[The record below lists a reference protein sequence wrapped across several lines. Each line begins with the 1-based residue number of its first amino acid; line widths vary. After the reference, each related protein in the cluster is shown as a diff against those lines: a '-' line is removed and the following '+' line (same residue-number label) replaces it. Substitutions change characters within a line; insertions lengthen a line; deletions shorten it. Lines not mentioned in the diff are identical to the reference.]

1 MQKLLVFK
9 MKLPKFKNSWDY
21 ENNFLLSCQNSRIAK
36 MLAYYELYKIAS
48 KIKGDFVLGGV
59 FRGIS
64 TVEFSTFINLFEN
77 SSKQKLIVFDEFKK
91 FPKNNNDL
99 KSLTVIKQ
107 MGEKGITKSQ
117 LALVLKNKKI
127 KNVELIKGK
136 IIKTVSDYVLS
147 HPKLKISL
155 LNLDVDIY
163 DRKLVSLEI
172 LYPFVTKGGVLIL
185 NDYGVFDYETKI
197 IDNFFKNK
205 KIEIKRFPFAKTPAY
220 VIKK

>member
-1 MQKLLVFK
+1 

-36 MLAYYELYKIAS
+36 ILAYYELYKIAS
-48 KIKGDFVLGGV
+48 KINGDFVLGGV

-77 SSKQKLIVFDEFKK
+77 LSKQKLIVFDEFKK

-99 KSLTVIKQ
+99 KSSTVIQQ
-107 MGEKGITKSQ
+107 MGEIGITKSQ
-117 LALVLKNKKI
+117 LALILKNKKI

-136 IIKTVSDYVLS
+136 IIKIVSDYVLS

-155 LNLDVDIY
+155 LNMDVDIY
-163 DRKLVSLEI
+163 DRELSSLKI
-172 LYPFVTKGGVLIL
+172 LYPFVTKGGVIIL

-197 IDNFFKNK
+197 INKFFKNK
-205 KIEIKRFPFAKTPAY
+205 NLKIKKLSFAKTPSY
-220 VIKK
+220 IIKK

>member
-1 MQKLLVFK
+1 
-9 MKLPKFKNSWDY
+9 MKLPNLKDSWDY

-48 KIKGDFVLGGV
+48 KKMGDFVLGGV

-64 TVEFSTFINLFEN
+64 TVEFSTFIDLFEK
-77 SSKQKLIVFDEFKK
+77 SSKRKIIVFDEFKK

-99 KSLTVIKQ
+99 KSSTVIQQ
-107 MGEKGITKSQ
+107 MGEKGISQSQ
-117 LALVLKNKKI
+117 LASVLKSKHI
-127 KNVELIKGK
+127 KNVKLIKGK
-136 IIKTVSDYVLS
+136 IPKIVSDYVSS

-163 DRKLVSLEI
+163 DRELSSLKI
-172 LYPFVTKGGVLIL
+172 LYPFLTKGGVLIL

-197 IDNFFKNK
+197 IDDFFKNK
-205 KIEIKRFPFAKTPAY
+205 NIK
-220 VIKK
+220 IKKLSFARTPSYIIKK

>member
-1 MQKLLVFK
+1 
-9 MKLPKFKNSWDY
+9 MKLPNKAKTWEY

-36 MLAYYELYKIAS
+36 ILAYYELYKIAT
-48 KIKGDFVLGGV
+48 KIRGDFVLGGV

-64 TVEFSTFINLFEN
+64 TVEFSTFINLCEKL
-77 SSKQKLIVFDEFKK
+77 SKRRLIVFDEFKK

-107 MGEKGITKSQ
+107 MGGIGITKSQ

-127 KNVELIKGK
+127 QNVELIKGK

-163 DRKLVSLEI
+163 DRELLSLKI
-172 LYPFVTKGGVLIL
+172 LYPFVTKGGVIIL

-205 KIEIKRFPFAKTPAY
+205 NLKIKKLSFAKTPSY
-220 VIKK
+220 IIKK

>member
-1 MQKLLVFK
+1 
-9 MKLPKFKNSWDY
+9 MKIPNSAKTWEY
-21 ENNFLLSCQNSRIAK
+21 ENNFLLTCQNSRIAK
-36 MLAYYELYKIAS
+36 MLAYYELYKIAT
-48 KIKGDFVLGGV
+48 KIRGDFVLGGV

-64 TVEFSTFINLFEN
+64 TVEFSTFINLCEKI
-77 SSKQKLIVFDEFKK
+77 SKRKLIVFDEFKK

-107 MGEKGITKSQ
+107 MGEIGITKSQ
-117 LALVLKNKKI
+117 LSLVLKNKKI

-163 DRKLVSLEI
+163 DRELLSLKI
-172 LYPFVTKGGVLIL
+172 LYPFVTKGGVIIL
-185 NDYGVFDYETKI
+185 NDFGVFDYETKI

-205 KIEIKRFPFAKTPAY
+205 NLKIKKLSFAKTPSY

>member
-1 MQKLLVFK
+1 
-9 MKLPKFKNSWDY
+9 MKIPNRAKTWEY

-48 KIKGDFVLGGV
+48 KVKGDFVLGGV

-77 SSKQKLIVFDEFKK
+77 FSKRKLIVFDEFKK

-99 KSLTVIKQ
+99 KSLTVVKQ
-107 MGEKGITKSQ
+107 MGERGITKSQ
-117 LALVLKNKKI
+117 LTSVLKNKKI

-136 IIKTVSDYVLS
+136 ITKTVSDYVSS

-155 LNLDVDIY
+155 LNMDVDIY
-163 DRKLVSLEI
+163 DRELISLKI
-172 LYPFVTKGGVLIL
+172 LYPFVTKGGVIIL

-205 KIEIKRFPFAKTPAY
+205 NLKIKKLSFAKTPSY
-220 VIKK
+220 IIKK

>member
-48 KIKGDFVLGGV
+48 KIKGDFVLGGI

-117 LALVLKNKKI
+117 LGLVLKNKKI
-127 KNVELIKGK
+127 KNVEMIKGK
-136 IIKTVSDYVLS
+136 ITKIVLDYVSS

-155 LNLDVDIY
+155 LNMDIDIF
-163 DRKLVSLEI
+163 DRELLSLKI
-172 LYPFVTKGGVLIL
+172 LYPFVTKGGVIIL
-185 NDYGVFDYETKI
+185 NDYGVFNYETKI
-197 IDNFFKNK
+197 IDNFIKNK
-205 KIEIKRFPFAKTPAY
+205 NLEIKKLSFAKTPSY
-220 VIKK
+220 IIKK

>member
-1 MQKLLVFK
+1 

-136 IIKTVSDYVLS
+136 IIKIVSDYVLS

-163 DRKLVSLEI
+163 DRKLVSLKI

-205 KIEIKRFPFAKTPAY
+205 KIEIKRFPFTKTPAY

>member
-1 MQKLLVFK
+1 

-48 KIKGDFVLGGV
+48 KIKGDFVLGGI

-117 LALVLKNKKI
+117 LGLVLKNKKI
-127 KNVELIKGK
+127 KNVEMIKGK
-136 IIKTVSDYVLS
+136 ITKIVLDYVSS

-155 LNLDVDIY
+155 LNMDIDIF
-163 DRKLVSLEI
+163 DRELLSLKI
-172 LYPFVTKGGVLIL
+172 LYPFVTKGGVIIL

-197 IDNFFKNK
+197 IDNFIKNK
-205 KIEIKRFPFAKTPAY
+205 NLEIKKLSFAKTPSY
-220 VIKK
+220 IIKK

>member
-1 MQKLLVFK
+1 
-9 MKLPKFKNSWDY
+9 MKLANIRKTWEY

-48 KIKGDFVLGGV
+48 KVKGDFVLGGV

-77 SSKQKLIVFDEFKK
+77 SLKQKLIVFDEFKK

-117 LALVLKNKKI
+117 LTSVLKNKKI

-136 IIKTVSDYVLS
+136 ITKTVSDYVSS

-155 LNLDVDIY
+155 LNMDVDIY
-163 DRKLVSLEI
+163 DRELISLKI
-172 LYPFVTKGGVLIL
+172 LYPFVTNGGVIIL

-205 KIEIKRFPFAKTPAY
+205 NLKIKKLSFSKTPSY
-220 VIKK
+220 IIKK

>member
-1 MQKLLVFK
+1 
-9 MKLPKFKNSWDY
+9 MKLPNKAKTWEY

-36 MLAYYELYKIAS
+36 ILAYYELYKIAT
-48 KIKGDFVLGGV
+48 KIRGDFVLGGV

-117 LALVLKNKKI
+117 LGLVLKNKKI
-127 KNVELIKGK
+127 KNVEMIKGK
-136 IIKTVSDYVLS
+136 ITKIVLDYVSS

-155 LNLDVDIY
+155 LNMDIDIF
-163 DRKLVSLEI
+163 DRELLSLKI
-172 LYPFVTKGGVLIL
+172 LYPFVTKGGVIIL
-185 NDYGVFDYETKI
+185 NDYGVFNYETKI
-197 IDNFFKNK
+197 IDNFIKNK
-205 KIEIKRFPFAKTPAY
+205 NLEIKKLSFAKTPLY
-220 VIKK
+220 IIKK

>member
-1 MQKLLVFK
+1 

-48 KIKGDFVLGGV
+48 KIKGDFVLGGI

-117 LALVLKNKKI
+117 LGLVLKNKKI
-127 KNVELIKGK
+127 KNVEMIKGK
-136 IIKTVSDYVLS
+136 ITKIVLDYVSS

-155 LNLDVDIY
+155 LNMDIDIF
-163 DRKLVSLEI
+163 DRELLSLKI
-172 LYPFVTKGGVLIL
+172 LYPFVTKGGVIIL
-185 NDYGVFDYETKI
+185 NDYGVFNYETKI
-197 IDNFFKNK
+197 IDNFIKNK
-205 KIEIKRFPFAKTPAY
+205 NLEIKKLSFAKTPLY
-220 VIKK
+220 IIKK

>member
-1 MQKLLVFK
+1 
-9 MKLPKFKNSWDY
+9 MKIPNSAKTWEY
-21 ENNFLLSCQNSRIAK
+21 ENNFLLTCQNSRIAK

-48 KIKGDFVLGGV
+48 KVKGDFVLGGV

-77 SSKQKLIVFDEFKK
+77 FSKRKLIVFDEFKK

-99 KSLTVIKQ
+99 KSLTVVKQ
-107 MGEKGITKSQ
+107 MGERGITKSQ
-117 LALVLKNKKI
+117 LTSVLKNKKI

-136 IIKTVSDYVLS
+136 ITKTVSDYVSS

-155 LNLDVDIY
+155 LNMDVDIY
-163 DRKLVSLEI
+163 DRELISLKI
-172 LYPFVTKGGVLIL
+172 LYPFVTKGGVIIL

-205 KIEIKRFPFAKTPAY
+205 NLKIKKLSFAKTPSY
-220 VIKK
+220 IIKK

>member
-48 KIKGDFVLGGV
+48 KIKGDFVLGGI

-117 LALVLKNKKI
+117 LGLVLKNKKI
-127 KNVELIKGK
+127 KNVELIEGK
-136 IIKTVSDYVLS
+136 ITKIVSDYVLS

-155 LNLDVDIY
+155 LNMDVDIY
-163 DRKLVSLEI
+163 DRELSSLKI
-172 LYPFVTKGGVLIL
+172 LYPFVTKGGVIIL

-197 IDNFFKNK
+197 IGNFFKNK
-205 KIEIKRFPFAKTPAY
+205 NLKIKKLSFAKTPSY
-220 VIKK
+220 IIKK

>member
-1 MQKLLVFK
+1 

-48 KIKGDFVLGGV
+48 KIKGDFVLGGI

-64 TVEFSTFINLFEN
+64 TVEFSTFINLFEK

-99 KSLTVIKQ
+99 KSSTVIKQ

-117 LALVLKNKKI
+117 LGLVLKNKKI
-127 KNVELIKGK
+127 KNVEMIKGK
-136 IIKTVSDYVLS
+136 ITKIVLDYVSS

-155 LNLDVDIY
+155 LNMDIDIF
-163 DRKLVSLEI
+163 DRELLSLKI
-172 LYPFVTKGGVLIL
+172 LYPFVT
-185 NDYGVFDYETKI
+185 
-197 IDNFFKNK
+197 
-205 KIEIKRFPFAKTPAY
+205 
-220 VIKK
+220 

>member
-1 MQKLLVFK
+1 

-48 KIKGDFVLGGV
+48 KKNGDFVLGGV

-64 TVEFSTFINLFEN
+64 TVEFSTFIDLFEK
-77 SSKQKLIVFDEFKK
+77 SSKRKLIVFDEFKK

-99 KSLTVIKQ
+99 KSSTVIQQ
-107 MGEKGITKSQ
+107 MGEKGISKSQ
-117 LALVLKNKKI
+117 LALILKNKQN
-127 KNVELIKGK
+127 KNVKLIKGK
-136 IIKTVSDYVLS
+136 ITKIVSDYVLS

-163 DRKLVSLEI
+163 DRELVSLKI

-205 KIEIKRFPFAKTPAY
+205 KVKIRRFPFAKTPAY
-220 VIKK
+220 VIKE

>member
-1 MQKLLVFK
+1 
-9 MKLPKFKNSWDY
+9 MKLANITKTWEY

-48 KIKGDFVLGGV
+48 KVKGDFVLGGI

-77 SSKQKLIVFDEFKK
+77 SLKQKLIVFDEFKK

-107 MGEKGITKSQ
+107 MGERGITKSQ
-117 LALVLKNKKI
+117 LTSVLKNKKI

-136 IIKTVSDYVLS
+136 ITKTVSDYVSS

-155 LNLDVDIY
+155 LNMDVDIY
-163 DRKLVSLEI
+163 DRELISLKI
-172 LYPFVTKGGVLIL
+172 LYPFVTKGGVIIL

-205 KIEIKRFPFAKTPAY
+205 NLKIKKLTYSKTPSY
-220 VIKK
+220 IIKK

>member
-1 MQKLLVFK
+1 
-9 MKLPKFKNSWDY
+9 MKLPNKAKTWEY

-36 MLAYYELYKIAS
+36 ILAYYELYKIAT
-48 KIKGDFVLGGV
+48 IIRGDFVLGGV

-64 TVEFSTFINLFEN
+64 TVEFSTFINLCEKI
-77 SSKQKLIVFDEFKK
+77 SKRKLIVFDEFKK

-107 MGEKGITKSQ
+107 MGEIGITKSQ
-117 LALVLKNKKI
+117 LALVLKNKQI
-127 KNVELIKGK
+127 KNVEFFKGK

-163 DRKLVSLEI
+163 DRELLSLKI
-172 LYPFVTKGGVLIL
+172 LYPFVTKGGVIIL

-197 IDNFFKNK
+197 MNKFFKNENL
-205 KIEIKRFPFAKTPAY
+205 KIEKLSFSKTPSY

>member
-1 MQKLLVFK
+1 
-9 MKLPKFKNSWDY
+9 MKLPNRAKTWEY
-21 ENNFLLSCQNSRIAK
+21 ENNFLLSCQNSRMAK

-77 SSKQKLIVFDEFKK
+77 LSKRKVIVFDEFKK

-117 LALVLKNKKI
+117 LALVLKNKQI
-127 KNVELIKGK
+127 KNVEFFKGK

-163 DRKLVSLEI
+163 DRELLSLKI
-172 LYPFVTKGGVLIL
+172 LYPFVTKGGVIIL

-197 IDNFFKNK
+197 MNKFFKNENL
-205 KIEIKRFPFAKTPAY
+205 KIEKLSFSKTPSY
-220 VIKK
+220 IIKK

>member
-1 MQKLLVFK
+1 
-9 MKLPKFKNSWDY
+9 MKLPNRAKTWEY

-48 KIKGDFVLGGV
+48 KIKGDFVLGGI

-77 SSKQKLIVFDEFKK
+77 SLKQKLIVFDEFKK

-136 IIKTVSDYVLS
+136 ITKTVSDYVSS

-155 LNLDVDIY
+155 LNMDVDIY
-163 DRKLVSLEI
+163 DRELISLKI
-172 LYPFVTKGGVLIL
+172 LYPFVTKGGVIIL

-197 IDNFFKNK
+197 MNNFFKNENL
-205 KIEIKRFPFAKTPAY
+205 KIEKLSFSKTPSY
-220 VIKK
+220 IIKK

>member
-1 MQKLLVFK
+1 
-9 MKLPKFKNSWDY
+9 MKLPNKAKTWEY

-36 MLAYYELYKIAS
+36 ILAYYELYKIAT
-48 KIKGDFVLGGV
+48 KIRGDFVLGGV

-64 TVEFSTFINLFEN
+64 TVEFSTFINLCEKL
-77 SSKQKLIVFDEFKK
+77 SKRRLIVFDEFKK

-107 MGEKGITKSQ
+107 MGGIGITKSQ

-127 KNVELIKGK
+127 QNVELIKGK

-163 DRKLVSLEI
+163 DRELLSLKI
-172 LYPFVTKGGVLIL
+172 LYPFVTKGGVIIL

-205 KIEIKRFPFAKTPAY
+205 NLKIKKLSFAKTPSY

>member
-1 MQKLLVFK
+1 
-9 MKLPKFKNSWDY
+9 MKIPNSAKTWEY
-21 ENNFLLSCQNSRIAK
+21 ENNFLLTCQNSRIAK
-36 MLAYYELYKIAS
+36 MLAYYELYKIAT
-48 KIKGDFVLGGV
+48 KIRGDFVLGGV

-64 TVEFSTFINLFEN
+64 TVEFSTFINLCEKI
-77 SSKQKLIVFDEFKK
+77 SKRKLIVFDEFKK

-107 MGEKGITKSQ
+107 MGEIGITKSQ
-117 LALVLKNKKI
+117 LSLVLKNKKI

-163 DRKLVSLEI
+163 DRELLSLKI
-172 LYPFVTKGGVLIL
+172 LYPFVTKGGVIIL
-185 NDYGVFDYETKI
+185 NDFGVFDYETKI

-205 KIEIKRFPFAKTPAY
+205 NLKIKKLSFAKTPSY
-220 VIKK
+220 VIKT

>member
-1 MQKLLVFK
+1 
-9 MKLPKFKNSWDY
+9 MKLPNKTKMWEY
-21 ENNFLLSCQNSRIAK
+21 ENNFLLSCENSRIAK
-36 MLAYYELYKIAS
+36 ILANYELYKIAS
-48 KIKGDFVLGGV
+48 KINGDFVLGGV

-64 TVEFSTFINLFEN
+64 TVEFSTFINLCEKL
-77 SSKQKLIVFDEFKK
+77 SKQKLIVFDEFKK

-107 MGEKGITKSQ
+107 MGEIGITKSQ

-147 HPKLKISL
+147 HPKLKIAL

-163 DRKLVSLEI
+163 DRELLSLKI
-172 LYPFVTKGGVLIL
+172 LYPFVTKGGVIIL

-197 IDNFFKNK
+197 IDNFFKNENLKIK
-205 KIEIKRFPFAKTPAY
+205 KLSFAKTPSY
-220 VIKK
+220 IIKK

>member
-1 MQKLLVFK
+1 
-9 MKLPKFKNSWDY
+9 MKLANITKTWEY

-48 KIKGDFVLGGV
+48 KVKGDFVLGGI

-77 SSKQKLIVFDEFKK
+77 SLKQKLIVFDEFKK

-107 MGEKGITKSQ
+107 MGERGITKSQ
-117 LALVLKNKKI
+117 LTSVLKNKKI

-136 IIKTVSDYVLS
+136 ITKTVSDYVSS

-155 LNLDVDIY
+155 LNMDVDIY
-163 DRKLVSLEI
+163 DRELISLKI
-172 LYPFVTKGGVLIL
+172 LYPFVTKGGVIIL

-205 KIEIKRFPFAKTPAY
+205 NLKIKKLSFSKTPSY
-220 VIKK
+220 IIKK

>member
-1 MQKLLVFK
+1 
-9 MKLPKFKNSWDY
+9 MKIPDRAKTWEY

-48 KIKGDFVLGGV
+48 KVKGDFVLGGV

-77 SSKQKLIVFDEFKK
+77 FSKRKLIVFDEFKK

-99 KSLTVIKQ
+99 KSLTVVKQ
-107 MGEKGITKSQ
+107 MGERGITKSQ
-117 LALVLKNKKI
+117 LTSVLKNKKI

-136 IIKTVSDYVLS
+136 ITKTVSDYVSS

-155 LNLDVDIY
+155 LNMDVDIY
-163 DRKLVSLEI
+163 DRELISLKI
-172 LYPFVTKGGVLIL
+172 LYPFVTKGGVIIL

-205 KIEIKRFPFAKTPAY
+205 NLKIKKLSFAKTPSY
-220 VIKK
+220 IIKK

>member
-1 MQKLLVFK
+1 
-9 MKLPKFKNSWDY
+9 MKIPNSAKTWEY
-21 ENNFLLSCQNSRIAK
+21 ENNFLLTCQNSRIAK
-36 MLAYYELYKIAS
+36 MLAYYELYKIAT
-48 KIKGDFVLGGV
+48 KIRGDFVLGGV

-64 TVEFSTFINLFEN
+64 TIEFSTFINLCEKL
-77 SSKQKLIVFDEFKK
+77 SKRKLIVFDEFKK

-107 MGEKGITKSQ
+107 MGEIGITKSQ
-117 LALVLKNKKI
+117 LSLVLKNKKI

-163 DRKLVSLEI
+163 DRELLSLKI
-172 LYPFVTKGGVLIL
+172 LYPFVTKGGVIIL

-205 KIEIKRFPFAKTPAY
+205 NLKIKKLSFAKTPSY
-220 VIKK
+220 IIKK

>member
-1 MQKLLVFK
+1 
-9 MKLPKFKNSWDY
+9 MKLPNRAKTWEY

-48 KIKGDFVLGGV
+48 KIKGDFVLGGI

-77 SSKQKLIVFDEFKK
+77 SLKQKLIIFDKFKK

-117 LALVLKNKKI
+117 LELVLKNKKI

-136 IIKTVSDYVLS
+136 ITKTVSDYVSS

-155 LNLDVDIY
+155 LNMDVDIY
-163 DRKLVSLEI
+163 DRELISLKI
-172 LYPFVTKGGVLIL
+172 LYPFVTKGGVIIL

-197 IDNFFKNK
+197 MNKFFKNENL
-205 KIEIKRFPFAKTPAY
+205 KIEKLSFSKTPSY
-220 VIKK
+220 IIKK

>member
-48 KIKGDFVLGGV
+48 KIKGDFVLGGI

-117 LALVLKNKKI
+117 LTSVLKNKKI

-136 IIKTVSDYVLS
+136 ITKTVSDYVSS

-155 LNLDVDIY
+155 LNMDVDIY
-163 DRKLVSLEI
+163 DRELISLKI
-172 LYPFVTKGGVLIL
+172 LYPFVTNGGVIIL

-205 KIEIKRFPFAKTPAY
+205 NLKIKKLSFAKTPSY
-220 VIKK
+220 IIKK

>member
-1 MQKLLVFK
+1 
-9 MKLPKFKNSWDY
+9 MKLPNKAKTWEY

-48 KIKGDFVLGGV
+48 KIKGDFVLGGI

-77 SSKQKLIVFDEFKK
+77 SLKQKLIVFDEFKK

-117 LALVLKNKKI
+117 LGLVLKNKKI
-127 KNVELIKGK
+127 KNVEMIKGK
-136 IIKTVSDYVLS
+136 ITKIVLDYVSS

-155 LNLDVDIY
+155 LNMDIDIF
-163 DRKLVSLEI
+163 DRELLSLKI
-172 LYPFVTKGGVLIL
+172 LYPFVTKGGVIIL
-185 NDYGVFDYETKI
+185 NDYGVFNYETKI
-197 IDNFFKNK
+197 IDNFIKNK
-205 KIEIKRFPFAKTPAY
+205 NLEIKKLSFAKTPLY
-220 VIKK
+220 IIKK

>member
-1 MQKLLVFK
+1 
-9 MKLPKFKNSWDY
+9 MKLPNRAKTWEY

-48 KIKGDFVLGGV
+48 KIKGDFVLGGI

-77 SSKQKLIVFDEFKK
+77 SLKQKLIVFDEFKK

-136 IIKTVSDYVLS
+136 ITKTVSDYVSS

-155 LNLDVDIY
+155 LNMDVDIY
-163 DRKLVSLEI
+163 DRELISLKI
-172 LYPFVTKGGVLIL
+172 LYPFVTKGGVIIL

-197 IDNFFKNK
+197 MNKFFKNENL
-205 KIEIKRFPFAKTPAY
+205 KIEKLSFSKTPSY
-220 VIKK
+220 IIKK

>member
-1 MQKLLVFK
+1 
-9 MKLPKFKNSWDY
+9 MKIPNRAKTWEY

-48 KIKGDFVLGGV
+48 KVKGDFVLGGV

-77 SSKQKLIVFDEFKK
+77 FSKRKLIVFDEFKK

-107 MGEKGITKSQ
+107 MGERGITKSQ
-117 LALVLKNKKI
+117 LTSVLKNKKI

-136 IIKTVSDYVLS
+136 ITKTVSDYVSS

-155 LNLDVDIY
+155 LNMDVDIY
-163 DRKLVSLEI
+163 DRELISLKI
-172 LYPFVTKGGVLIL
+172 LYPFVTKGGVIIL

-205 KIEIKRFPFAKTPAY
+205 NLKIKKLSFAKTPSY
-220 VIKK
+220 IIKK

>member
-48 KIKGDFVLGGV
+48 KIKGDFVLGGI

-77 SSKQKLIVFDEFKK
+77 SLKQKLIVFDEFKK

-136 IIKTVSDYVLS
+136 ITKTVSDYVSS

-155 LNLDVDIY
+155 LNMDVDIY
-163 DRKLVSLEI
+163 DRELISLKI
-172 LYPFVTKGGVLIL
+172 LYPFVTKGGVIIL

-197 IDNFFKNK
+197 MNKFFKNENL
-205 KIEIKRFPFAKTPAY
+205 KIEKLSFSKTPSY
-220 VIKK
+220 IIKK